1 MSGPASE
8 VISDCTVLRV
18 ISGKCRG
25 NILQRTAYN
34 IIINAGRSLKAS
46 SQSETQTPIAA
57 ITKLTLMTVF
67 CNNARALPLSL
78 HPYSVRIE
86 DIFNYIGKGM
96 NVK

>member
-1 MSGPASE
+1 M
-8 VISDCTVLRV
+8 
-18 ISGKCRG
+18 
-25 NILQRTAYN
+25 
-34 IIINAGRSLKAS
+34 KAS